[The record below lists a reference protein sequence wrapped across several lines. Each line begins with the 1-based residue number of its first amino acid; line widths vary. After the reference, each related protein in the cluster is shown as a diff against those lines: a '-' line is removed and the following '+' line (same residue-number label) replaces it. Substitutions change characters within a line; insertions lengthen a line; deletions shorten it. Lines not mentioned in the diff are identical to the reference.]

1 MKRQDDPEMREL
13 KELAGKRRP
22 GGPKRMGEVVGRLIA
37 RKGYV
42 DDLGEEQRLA
52 AWRAA
57 AGTLAA
63 HSRPGRLNRGTLE
76 VLVKNSVVLQ
86 EITFQKAVILGRLRE
101 RPEWRTLTE
110 IRFRVGTI
118 D

>member
-1 MKRQDDPEMREL
+1 MKRKDDPELQALQEL
-13 KELAGKRRP
+13 TRGKGPR
-22 GGPKRMGEVVGRLIA
+22 GPKRLGEVVGRLVA

-42 DDLGEEQRLA
+42 DDLGEEQRLS
-52 AWRAA
+52 AWRDA

-63 HSRPGRLNRGTLE
+63 HSRPGRINRGTLE

-86 EITFQKAVILGRLRE
+86 EITFQKAAILGRLRA
-101 RPEWRTLTE
+101 RPEWRTLVE
-110 IRFRVGTI
+110 IRFKVGTI